1 MDGARKR
8 PPQPG
13 KGAGT
18 PQSRDARIPYLE
30 NRILKIQKKISAV
43 NCEAIYCEYRH
54 PRSVTMGGSSGK
66 AVEEAM
72 GTDKKCVETGKL
84 SKKYPPEA

>member
-1 MDGARKR
+1 MI
-8 PPQPG
+8 
-13 KGAGT
+13 KGENYMFSFLMT
-18 PQSRDARIPYLE
+18 DKTVKSLYWTLYLE

>member
-1 MDGARKR
+1 
-8 PPQPG
+8 
-13 KGAGT
+13 
-18 PQSRDARIPYLE
+18 
-30 NRILKIQKKISAV
+30 
-43 NCEAIYCEYRH
+43 
-54 PRSVTMGGSSGK
+54 MGGSSGK